1 LVERFHLR
9 DSLGLKAKAQDAFS
23 FFIGLLSYPPRKAFK
38 ESGGKKTKMKNGV
51 LGLTMFAT
59 LFFMLISLVGL
70 GGGSLFLISRRLPA
84 AHEPVQARSIRKTG
98 HWRTG

>member
-51 LGLTMFAT
+51 LGLTMFAV
-59 LFFMLISLVGL
+59 FCI
-70 GGGSLFLISRRLPA
+70 LFLSFFYPFSFPIS
-84 AHEPVQARSIRKTG
+84 
-98 HWRTG
+98 